1 MKNYVPLEKRS
12 KKAQKEYYSSLRRTW
27 GFTDPVTKSV
37 RSRKKYRRTDEKRRT
52 AREINSSPGPSFMAS
67 AGNIV
72 LTAPVNAASA
82 LFFGKK
88 VQKRT
93 FRKALHFQKYIK

>member
-27 GFTDPVTKSV
+27 GITDPVTKSV
-37 RSRKKYRRTDEKRRT
+37 RSRKKYKRTDEKRRT

-67 AGNIV
+67 AGNIA
-72 LTAPVNAASA
+72 LTVSVNAVLS
-82 LFFGKK
+82 LPF
-88 VQKRT
+88 
-93 FRKALHFQKYIK
+93 

>member
-1 MKNYVPLEKRS
+1 MKNYIPLEKRS

-27 GFTDPVTKSV
+27 GITDPVTKSV
-37 RSRKKYRRTDEKRRT
+37 RSRKKYKRTDEKRRT
-52 AREINSSPGPSFMAS
+52 AREMDSSSGPSFMTS
-67 AGNIV
+67 VGNIG

-82 LFFGKK
+82 LFFRKK

-93 FRKALHFQKYIK
+93 FRKALYSQKYIK